1 MWESVMEWIGRLSP
15 VAINA
20 WFAHRAYVSI
30 QQHNYAKVAGWMI
43 FILFCE
49 CDRIKSK
56 LDTHTDRIDALG
68 EKVRRLQCLSHV
80 LSMSLCDSAAARR
93 GRPGGL

>member
-20 WFAHRAYVSI
+20 WFAHQAYVSI
-30 QQHNYAKVAGWMI
+30 QQHNYAKVAGWVI

-49 CDRIKSK
+49 CDRIKNK
-56 LDTHTDRIDALG
+56 LDFHTDRIDALG
-68 EKVRRLQCLSHV
+68 EKVRRYSDYPVFSRCRCATRRQPAEADPEV
-80 LSMSLCDSAAARR
+80 L
-93 GRPGGL
+93 